1 MLLLRRFSIAAA
13 LALALTVSASADS
26 GEHVSTL
33 ADQRAVG
40 VTIYNGDLA
49 VVRDRRHITLPRG
62 ETHLALRDVSAKMQ
76 PQTAVLQSLGGDE
89 HLAVV
94 EQDFNY
100 DLLTP
105 QKLLEKYV
113 GRDVQV
119 VHYPESPGA
128 PRRTE
133 RARILAANSGV
144 VLRYGNRIETS
155 IDGQLVYPSIPAN
168 LRDRP
173 TLVTDLMNDR
183 AGEQDVELDYLTGG
197 LSWPADYTALLAP
210 NDDRLDLRG
219 LITLHNESGTSYTG
233 ASVQLVAGDVNVAPA
248 RGLRPGTTANM
259 YSVAAAPRPKEEPL
273 FEYHLYTLPRHPTVA
288 DAQTKQVELM
298 TASAIPATTSLE
310 LRGDGSYYRSVSG
323 DLGQRLKVGTYV
335 GFRNEGGQLG
345 IPLPAGT
352 IRVYKRDTAG
362 TAQFIGSDNIDHTP
376 RGDTVRLY
384 LGNAFDL
391 VANKRQTDYKVVGE
405 NASESAYRIA
415 IINGK
420 AVAQDV
426 LVVEQI
432 PGDWRIVETS
442 LPFVKSSANTAT
454 WTVRV
459 PANGE
464 AVLTYRARV
473 TW

>member
-1 MLLLRRFSIAAA
+1 MRRLFAIPAA
-13 LALALTVSASADS
+13 LVLALTVAAGADT

-33 ADQRAVG
+33 ADQRGVG
-40 VTIYNGDLA
+40 VTIYNNDLA
-49 VVRDRRHITLPRG
+49 VVRDRRHLLLPRG

-76 PQTAVLQSLGGDE
+76 PQTAVLQSLEPGD

-119 VHYPESPGA
+119 VHYPNIPGG

-133 RARILAANSGV
+133 RARVLAANGGV
-144 VLRYGNRIETS
+144 VLRYGNRIETTV
-155 IDGQLVYPSIPAN
+155 DGQLVYPSIPAN

-173 TLVTDLMNDR
+173 TLVTDLTNDR
-183 AGEQDVELDYLTGG
+183 AGAQDVELDYLTGG
-197 LSWPADYTALLAP
+197 LSWAADYTALLSP
-210 NDDRLDLRG
+210 NDDRIDLRG
-219 LITLHNESGTSYTG
+219 LITLHNESGTSYNG
-233 ASVQLVAGDVNVAPA
+233 ASVQLVAGDVNVAPS
-248 RGLRPGTTANM
+248 RQIRPGITADV
-259 YSVAAAPRPKEEPL
+259 YSVGAAQQTPKEEPL
-273 FEYHLYTLPRHPTVA
+273 FEYHLYTLPRRTTIA

-298 TASAIPATTSLE
+298 TASAIPATTTLE
-310 LRGDGSYYRSVSG
+310 LRGSGSYYRNASS
-323 DLGQRLKVGTYV
+323 DLGNRLKIATYV
-335 GFRNEGGQLG
+335 GFRNLGGQLG

-376 RGDTVRLY
+376 RGEFVRLY
-384 LGNAFDL
+384 LGNSFDL
-391 VANKRQTDYKVVGE
+391 VANKRQTDYKSLGPSS
-405 NASESAYRIA
+405 SESAYRIA
-415 IINGK
+415 ITNGK

-426 LVVEQI
+426 LVVE
-432 PGDWRIVETS
+432 PVFGDWTILDSSIPFTKTS
-442 LPFVKSSANTAT
+442 SNTAT
-454 WTVRV
+454 WTMHV

-464 AVLTYRARV
+464 AVLTYRVRV
-473 TW
+473 KW

>member
-1 MLLLRRFSIAAA
+1 MRRLFAIPAA
-13 LALALTVSASADS
+13 LVLALTVAASADT

-33 ADQRAVG
+33 ADQRGVG
-40 VTIYNGDLA
+40 VTIYNNDLA
-49 VVRDRRHITLPRG
+49 VVRDRRRLTLPRG

-76 PQTAVLQSLGGDE
+76 PQTAVLQSLEAGD

-119 VHYPESPGA
+119 VHYPDAVGA

-133 RARILAANSGV
+133 RARVLAANGGV
-144 VLRYGNRIETS
+144 VLRYGNRIETTV
-155 IDGQLVYPSIPAN
+155 DGQLVYPSIPAN

-173 TLVTDLMNDR
+173 TLVTDLTSDR
-183 AGEQDVELDYLTGG
+183 AGEQNVELDYLTGG
-197 LSWPADYTALLAP
+197 LSWAADYTALLSP

-219 LITLHNESGTSYTG
+219 LITLHNESGTSYNG
-233 ASVQLVAGDVNVAPA
+233 ASVQLVAGDVNVAPNRQFQA
-248 RGLRPGTTANM
+248 QTTADT
-259 YSVAAAPRPKEEPL
+259 YSVSAGRRPKEEPL
-273 FEYHLYTLPRHPTVA
+273 FEYHLYTLPRRTSIA

-298 TASAIPATTSLE
+298 TAAAIPATTTLE
-310 LRGDGSYYRSVSG
+310 LRGEGSYYRTAAS
-323 DLGQRLKVGTYV
+323 DLGQRLKIATYV
-335 GFRNEGGQLG
+335 SFRNLGGDLG
-345 IPLPAGT
+345 APLPAGT

-376 RGDTVRLY
+376 RGEVVRLY
-384 LGNAFDL
+384 LGNSFDL
-391 VANKRQTDYKVVGE
+391 VANKKQTDYKSLGT
-405 NASESAYRIA
+405 NLSESAYRIA
-415 IINGK
+415 ITNGK
-420 AVAQDV
+420 AAAQDV
-426 LVVEQI
+426 LVVEPI
-432 PGDWRIVETS
+432 FGDWTIVESS
-442 LPFVKSSANTAT
+442 LPFTKTSSTTAT
-454 WTVRV
+454 WTVHV

-473 TW
+473 KW

>member
-1 MLLLRRFSIAAA
+1 MLRRFSIAAT
-13 LALALTVSASADS
+13 LALALSVGASADS

-33 ADQRAVG
+33 ADQRGVG
-40 VTIYNGDLA
+40 VTIYNNDLA
-49 VVRDRRHITLPRG
+49 VVRDRRHISLPRG

-76 PQTAVLQSLGGDE
+76 PQTAVLQSLGSGD

-119 VHYPESPGA
+119 VHYPDSPGT

-173 TLVTDLMNDR
+173 TLVTDLMNER

-197 LSWPADYTALLAP
+197 LSWQADYTALLSP

-219 LITLHNESGTSYTG
+219 LITLHNESGTSYNG
-233 ASVQLVAGDVNVAPA
+233 ASVQLVAGDVNIAPPRNLA
-248 RGLRPGTTANM
+248 RTMTTANV
-259 YSVAAAPRPKEEPL
+259 YSVNAAPRPKEEPL
-273 FEYHLYTLPRHPTVA
+273 FEYHLYTLPRRTTVA

-310 LRGDGSYYRSVSG
+310 LRGDGSYYRSAGG

-335 GFRNEGGQLG
+335 GFRNEGGELG

-352 IRVYKRDTAG
+352 IRVYKRDAAG

-384 LGNAFDL
+384 LGNSFDL

-415 IINGK
+415 ITNGK
-420 AVAQDV
+420 ATTQDV
-426 LVVEQI
+426 LVVERI
-432 PGDWRIVETS
+432 PGDWTIVQTS
-442 LPFVKSSANTAT
+442 IPFVKTSSDSAS

-464 AVLTYRARV
+464 AVLTYRAHV
-473 TW
+473 KW